1 MVTKVF
7 SGRALRRALSGCLVL
22 GGFLAPPLASP
33 ASAMEVS
40 RAVNQLYTDVSAY
53 PPKSGAFTLCYGFQC
68 RRRLEYAFTAADRS
82 ALASIMAGGKSSAA
96 AERAAAQRAVVW
108 FDKHVGPMIGTDK
121 RVARAD
127 FRSGS
132 DATNYDCWDTT
143 RNTTAL
149 LLVLQDWGLFRHHTV
164 GDPRYR
170 GNALVGQTP
179 HNTAILI
186 DKATRVEWVVDLW
199 TRGYGQTPEVMP
211 AEQWVKLD

>member
-1 MVTKVF
+1 M
-7 SGRALRRALSGCLVL
+7 ALSGRVARHVFSACFIVAGLLAQPLV
-22 GGFLAPPLASP
+22 SP

-68 RRRLEYAFTAADRS
+68 RRRLEYAFTATDRS
-82 ALASIMAGGKSSAA
+82 ALASIMAGGKGSAA

-108 FDKHVGPMIGTDK
+108 FDKHVGPMIGTNK

-127 FRSGS
+127 FRAGS

-149 LLVLQDWGLFRHHTV
+149 LLVLQDWGLFRYHTV

-211 AEQWVKLD
+211 ADEWVKLD